1 MADNTNQPQPSLI
14 GGHAQYVK
22 GVAEVSPNTKSQCSH
37 RVAIQTVLTAT
48 SQSTIGDVSGSHAW
62 KSSGEQDKAAA
73 MDTMKAAG
81 EQRDESQGYGKVEE
95 VAGKVTGCEGMQKE
109 GAASKQE

>member
-1 MADNTNQPQPSLI
+1 VLPSQ
-14 GGHAQYVK
+14 A
-22 GVAEVSPNTKSQCSH
+22 
-37 RVAIQTVLTAT
+37 
-48 SQSTIGDVSGSHAW
+48 TIGDVSGSHAW

-73 MDTMKAAG
+73 LDTMKKAG
-81 EQRDESQGYGKVEE
+81 EQRDQSQGYGKVEE